1 MKKFRLILLVISLIV
16 FLVILYYS
24 NAIKV
29 KHNKVTNMS
38 YSVIFDKDNNEICR
52 LENSSNYIN
61 SYFVDAVIE
70 EVIIQISLKENIDKN
85 IAAKKLYNGGYS
97 IYTTCDLNKQRKL
110 EEIYLN
116 STYFENDA
124 VQSAAVVID
133 YKSGDIVALIGGRG
147 EKSANR
153 IYNRA
158 TTLKKAPGNVFNL
171 LSVYA
176 PAIEKGVITKDS
188 IYVDEPLEETNYK
201 PKNLDLKFR
210 GEVTIKQAVDLSL
223 NIIPIKV
230 LKDIGIDYSYN
241 FIKNLGI
248 KSVLESDK
256 NLAGLALGGLNKGVN
271 IIEMASAFGTIG
283 NEGRYIEPK
292 LYTKILYNNES
303 YIENETRSNIVM
315 KKSTTEELKSLL
327 KTNNSDIYSKYTT
340 NNKSN
345 TSLYGFNNNYSVG
358 IWYGYENNNEI
369 KSFENVKLILD
380 EIIK

>member
-1 MKKFRLILLVISLIV
+1 MKKIRLILLIVCLVI
-16 FLVILYYS
+16 FLGILYYN
-24 NAIKV
+24 NAIKL
-29 KHNKVTNMS
+29 KYNKATNMS

-61 SYFVDAVIE
+61 SYFVDAVVE
-70 EVIIQISLKENIDKN
+70 EVINQISLKENIDKN

-116 STYFENDA
+116 SNYFENDA

-158 TTLKKAPGNVFNL
+158 TTLKKAPGNVFNI

-176 PAIEKGVITKDS
+176 PAIEKGVITKDT

-201 PKNLDLKFR
+201 PKNSDLKFR

-230 LKDIGIDYSYN
+230 LKDIGIDYSYD
-241 FIKNLGI
+241 FIKKIGI

-256 NLAGLALGGLNKGVN
+256 NLASLALGGLNKGVN

-283 NEGRYIEPK
+283 NDGEYIESK
-292 LYTKILYNNES
+292 LYTKILYNSES
-303 YIENETRSNIVM
+303 YIENETGSNIVM

-327 KTNNSDIYSKYTT
+327 KIDNTDIYSKYTT

-369 KSFENVKLILD
+369 KSFENVKLILNQ
-380 EIIK
+380 IIK